1 MENTDT
7 IIISDFPLLPV
18 IATSIKISILELVLN
33 SHVTVAVSFFDAT
46 GSILKN
52 ETLKIE
58 GAEYTA
64 WGVNDTYL
72 TGLILQKLGLSLPV

>member
-1 MENTDT
+1 MDSPDT
-7 IIISDFPLLPV
+7 IIIADYPLAPV

-33 SHVTVAVSFFDAT
+33 SHVTVAVSFYDAT

-52 ETLKIE
+52 ETIKIE

-72 TGLILQKLGLSLPV
+72 TSLILQKLGLSLPA